1 MNPNQATLDFIH
13 AHQGE
18 DPLSLSLRFA
28 RKAPENVDIPL
39 ALMQIDARRK
49 ALSKLPWL
57 VCTPSFIFPDTLS
70 AEQCTA
76 WPVAL
81 YHASVAG
88 VPDSVLDITCGL
100 GVDLMAVASGAARV
114 RGCDI
119 SPTHVDCLRHNLKAR
134 GMGAFRIDCADARSL
149 LMGLA
154 DHERF
159 DIVFADPARRS
170 GSGARTYALADCSP
184 DITGLLPLI
193 RRHADRLLLKVSP
206 MLDVKMLTSQL
217 PMATHVHAV
226 SLRGECKELLVDCDF
241 KSAGVPR
248 SYSAAN
254 INAAGEV
261 SVFTFYGDSAAAP
274 VPLAADADLQSGA
287 WLFEPH
293 ASMMKFIHM
302 APLAGRCPMLRKLAA
317 NTHLF
322 LGKGDVPCGLPGR
335 VLRIMEVWPSYRH
348 CAGKLPAHLNVV
360 TRNFP
365 DSPEQVR
372 KKLKIRDGGTDFLY
386 CCRMDDKRMRLL
398 LCRLA

>member
-1 MNPNQATLDFIH
+1 MNLNQATLDFIRL
-13 AHQGE
+13 HQGE

-28 RKAPENVDIPL
+28 RKAPEDVDMSL
-39 ALMQIDARRK
+39 ALMQIGAYKK
-49 ALSKLPWL
+49 AVSKLPWL
-57 VCTPSFIFPDTLS
+57 LSMPSFIFPDTLS

-88 VPDSVLDITCGL
+88 APDSVLDITCGL
-100 GVDLMAVASGAARV
+100 GVDLMAVASRAVRV
-114 RGCDI
+114 RGGDI
-119 SPTHVDCLRHNLKAR
+119 SPTHVECLCHNLKAR
-134 GMGAFRIDCADARSL
+134 GMDGCRIDCTDARSL

-154 DHERF
+154 PDERF

-184 DITGLLPLI
+184 DITELLPLI
-193 RRHADRLLLKVSP
+193 RACADRLLLKVSP

-241 KSAGVPR
+241 RLPGLQR
-248 SYSAAN
+248 RYSAAN

-261 SVFTFYGDSAAAP
+261 SVFTFYGDAPYAP
-274 VPLAADADLQSGA
+274 VPLADDSDLDSGA
-287 WLFEPH
+287 WLFEPD

-302 APLAGRCPMLRKLAA
+302 APMAERWPMLRKLGA

-322 LGKGDVPCGLPGR
+322 TGSGVVPHGLPGR

-348 CAGKLPAHLNVV
+348 CAGKLPAHINVV

-365 DSPEQVR
+365 DTPDQVR
-372 KKLKIRDGGTDFLY
+372 KKLKIKDGGTEFLY
-386 CCRMDDKRMRLL
+386 CCRMGDKRLRLF